1 MQEILQNMQTLKSF
15 FDTFTSNLTIYVKL
29 DLFDKHHIS
38 NLTLSFHFCL
48 YIETCRSRRPNG
60 ISQLC
65 SSNFMEFCRI
75 GGLKSKN
82 NNKQNKT
89 NKKLQQMTVSELSK

>member
-1 MQEILQNMQTLKSF
+1 
-15 FDTFTSNLTIYVKL
+15 
-29 DLFDKHHIS
+29 
-38 NLTLSFHFCL
+38 
-48 YIETCRSRRPNG
+48 
-60 ISQLC
+60 
-65 SSNFMEFCRI
+65 MEFCRI